1 MLAKA
6 LKDERSFIA
15 SAARDALEELG
26 PPAKEA
32 VPTLIE
38 LLEDADDSGDWLVE
52 DALESITGQKLGENA
67 SAWRKWWEENK

>member
-15 SAARDALEELG
+15 SAARDALEEIG
-26 PPAKEA
+26 PAANEA
-32 VPTLIE
+32 VALIE
-38 LLEDADDSGDWLVE
+38 QLEDADDLGDWLII

-67 SAWRKWWEENK
+67 STWRKWWEENK